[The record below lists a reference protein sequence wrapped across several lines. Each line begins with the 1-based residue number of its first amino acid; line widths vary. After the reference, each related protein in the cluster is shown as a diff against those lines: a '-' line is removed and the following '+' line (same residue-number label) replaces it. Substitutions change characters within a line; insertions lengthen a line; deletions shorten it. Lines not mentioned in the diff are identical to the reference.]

1 MASYI
6 EGCIRSILKDTE
18 DVGDIVGNRIY
29 FHKTPQKVTYPCIV
43 YFAVADPHL
52 PIAMSSDKSKAK
64 SGQRLFQFTC
74 LATVSTVCMNLQQKV
89 MNTLRWAQGTTYGF
103 SINVITIENM
113 RNRYDSTTNIYM
125 GDVDAIVEYF
135 EP

>member
-6 EGCIRSILKDTE
+6 EGVLRSILVNTAA
-18 DVGDIVGNRIY
+18 VGDLVGNRVY
-29 FHKTPQKVTYPCIV
+29 WQKTPQEPTVPCVV

-52 PIAMSSDKSKAK
+52 PLYMSPDESKAK

-74 LATVSTVCMNLQQKV
+74 MSDKSIEGLNLQQKV

-103 SINVITIENM
+103 TIEVITIENM
-113 RNRYDSTTNIYM
+113 RQRIDPVTDLYLN
-125 GDVDAIVEYF
+125 DVDAIVEYF
-135 EP
+135 EA